1 MQHRQWSPAEAAE
14 FAAARLAHT
23 LRMLADDPKARLGM
37 HRAAG
42 IARTQGY
49 GEVSVSGLKFSEL
62 LTTQKNP
69 AVQVEPLQREQ
80 HQAQEHDG
88 VEYDQSHIE
97 GEHAQSKQRSRKPRK
112 RSAARKAKEHEKLEA
127 KWHARRESERQ
138 GAEPQPALQEAP
150 RPPPPPSVHSF
161 IATAIDAKSAAEHDR
176 LREAVRVEIIRVAN
190 AARVDVSTV
199 MGECLAVRA
208 ECIAEANRGRPVSR
222 DEVHRQTLE
231 RLAAFEIELSTAS
244 APETHMVTE
253 WGPQVQGQVH
263 PGPEGAS
270 QRSP

>member
-14 FAAARLAHT
+14 FAAARVART

-49 GEVSVSGLKFSEL
+49 GEVSVLGLKFSEL
-62 LTTQKNP
+62 LIDQKNP

-97 GEHAQSKQRSRKPRK
+97 GEHAQSKRRSRKPRK

-127 KWHARRESERQ
+127 KWRARRESEQQ

-150 RPPPPPSVHSF
+150 RPPPPPSVFSYAD
-161 IATAIDAKSAAEHDR
+161 ATFNAQSEAEFTR
-176 LREAVRVEIIRVAN
+176 LRNAVRDEQIRVSN
-190 AARVDVSTV
+190 SVRVGMTV
-199 MGECLAVRA
+199 VLDECLAVRA
-208 ECIAEANRGRPVSR
+208 AADAEVNRGIRVSR
-222 DEVHRQTLE
+222 FEVLQRTLE
-231 RLAAFEIELSTAS
+231 RLKDFEGELLLAT
-244 APETHMVTE
+244 APEGHMEPE
-253 WGPQVQGQVH
+253 WSAQV
-263 PGPEGAS
+263 
-270 QRSP
+270 